1 MEYTSL
7 APKKEPNM
15 STAYTAA
22 SQSKD
27 ELIKSNMTLVKKIAY
42 FYAGRVQKAAEVED
56 LIQIGMM
63 GLVEAA
69 HKYSPREGVTFPVYA
84 RLRIKGSIVD
94 YLRKS
99 SNLCRRTIKNKQ
111 NYDRAYDLLR
121 RNLGRVPT
129 HDEVSKDLDIPTLEL
144 HSWEKEFAAN
154 QHQSMEEAT
163 EIYGD
168 FLISTDPT
176 IEEKLISGELKE
188 HLRDALKVLNSKQ
201 VLVVQLY
208 YVEELNVYEIAEVL
222 SISTGRVS
230 QIKSAALSLLRE
242 KVESDLF

>member
-1 MEYTSL
+1 
-7 APKKEPNM
+7 M
-15 STAYTAA
+15 STSYKSA
-22 SQSKD
+22 SQPKD
-27 ELIKSNMTLVKKIAY
+27 ELIQKNMTLVKKIAY

-69 HKYSPREGVTFPVYA
+69 HNYSPQQGVTFPIYA

-94 YLRKS
+94 FLRKS

-121 RNLGRVPT
+121 KNFARVPK
-129 HDEVSKDLDIPTLEL
+129 HEEVSKELNITVEEL

-154 QHQSMEEAT
+154 QNQSMDEAT

-168 FLISTDPT
+168 FLISTDT
-176 IEEKLISGELKE
+176 TVEENLMSGELKK
-188 HLRDALKVLNSKQ
+188 HLREALTVLNSQQ
-201 VLVVQLY
+201 VLVIQLY
-208 YVEELNVYEIAEVL
+208 YVEELNVYEIAKTL
-222 SISTGRVS
+222 SVSTGRVS
-230 QIKSAALSLLRE
+230 QIKSAALGLLRQ
-242 KVESDLF
+242 KVEAELL